1 MASSM
6 HECRRIDHSFFQTA
20 PACYRATVEVRA
32 SSEEIF
38 DSFEN
43 AEDWPIWAAP
53 ITKVEWTSPKPFGV
67 GTTRTVTMVGNMV
80 GEEEFIAWERGS
92 HMAFCFTR
100 ASSAMIEAF
109 GEDYQVVDLGNG
121 ACSVTWTMAI
131 ETGGIGR
138 FTTPLSAPFMRFGL
152 SWMLGRFK
160 RHVEGRHVA
169 AAA

>member
-1 MASSM
+1 M

-38 DSFEN
+38 DSLEN

-121 ACSVTWTMAI
+121 TCSVTWTMAI